1 MTLNKNSIFPFFIL
15 VVSVIY
21 LVEAISMGAPVVD
34 QSIRPSFVP
43 QVLGVLSTL
52 FSLILTIKAVRQPLK
67 PDAKAQAPAS
77 DTEGAEG
84 ADDASST
91 KPAVLTII
99 AISIYIGLFTT
110 LGYVLSSLVFVFAI
124 VVIFS
129 APDKWLSKLAT
140 SAAIVAFGYIVFEQ
154 LFGVRLPTLW
164 G

>member
-1 MTLNKNSIFPFFIL
+1 MTLNKDSIFPFFIL

-67 PDAKAQAPAS
+67 PDAKAQAPS
-77 DTEGAEG
+77 GDTEGAE
-84 ADDASST
+84 DASPI

-99 AISIYIGLFTT
+99 AISIYIALFTT
-110 LGYVLSSLVFVFAI
+110 LGYVLSSMVFVFAI

>member
-1 MTLNKNSIFPFFIL
+1 MTLSKKSIFPFFIL

-67 PDAKAQAPAS
+67 
-77 DTEGAEG
+77 TGAEAQTPG
-84 ADDASST
+84 DDAEGTEDSSPI

-110 LGYVLSSLVFVFAI
+110 LGYVLSSMVFVFAI
-124 VVIFS
+124 IVIFS

>member
-1 MTLNKNSIFPFFIL
+1 MSLNKNSIFPFFIL

-21 LVEAISMGAPVVD
+21 LVEAISMGAPVVS

-67 PDAKAQAPAS
+67 PDAKAQAPGGDA
-77 DTEGAEG
+77 EGAE
-84 ADDASST
+84 DASSI

-99 AISIYIGLFTT
+99 AISIYIALFTA
-110 LGYVLSSLVFVFAI
+110 LGYALSSLVFVFAI
-124 VVIFS
+124 IVIFS